1 MKSIRA
7 VVVGMGYW
15 GPKVARNIYLNPD
28 FELVGV
34 CDVNEDLARESLKK
48 FGASS
53 LPVYSN
59 LKDLADKVNFEFVVI
74 ATPASTHYQ
83 LASTAISFGKNVLL
97 EKPFGLDL
105 QEKER
110 LLNEAEKNNV
120 KILVDH
126 TYLFTPEFNK
136 VKELLAS
143 NEIGSLQYYQST
155 RANLGLI
162 QKDISVVEDLAI
174 HDLAILDILKPE
186 LPISVSCTG
195 SAFSPSEQISTAA
208 IQMTYRDRFLVNLFV
223 SWNSPVKVREINISG
238 STGVITW
245 NDSLGSD
252 KIKIFNSR
260 IDNDLSSEKM
270 RISYHL
276 GEGRIP
282 SIVGSEAINNELN
295 YLSDILIFSDSK
307 DAQTGPN
314 HIMRTGKILA
324 ALKLSLQNDGMT
336 IMMARDEN

>member
-1 MKSIRA
+1 MKTIRT

-15 GPKVARNIYLNPD
+15 GPKIARNIYLNPN

-34 CDVNEDLARESLKK
+34 CDLNENLARESLEK
-48 FGASS
+48 FGAGSI
-53 LPVYSN
+53 PVFTN
-59 LKDLADKVNFEFVVI
+59 LDDLVKQVNCKFVVI

-83 LASTAISFGKNVLL
+83 LASAAISFGKSVLL

-105 QEKER
+105 EEKQS
-110 LLNEAEKNNV
+110 LLHEADKSNV
-120 KILVDH
+120 TIFVDH
-126 TYLFTPEFNK
+126 TYLFTAEFIK
-136 VKELLAS
+136 VKEILDA
-143 NEIGSLQYYQST
+143 NEIGKLQYYQST

-195 SAFSPSEQISTAA
+195 SAFSPSEQISSAA
-208 IQMTYRDRFLVNLFV
+208 IQMTYLDGFLVNIFV

-260 IDNDLSSEKM
+260 IDNEISSEKM

-295 YLSDILIFSDSK
+295 YLSDMLSSSNSK
-307 DAQTGPN
+307 EAKTGSN
-314 HIMRTGKILA
+314 HIIRTGKILS
-324 ALKLSLQNDGMT
+324 ALKLSLQTNGVT
-336 IMMARDEN
+336 VRVAEDEN

>member
-1 MKSIRA
+1 MKVIRTA
-7 VVVGMGYW
+7 VVGMGYW
-15 GPKVARNIYLNPD
+15 GPKIARNIYLNPN

-34 CDVNEDLARESLKK
+34 CDLNENLARESLEK
-48 FGASS
+48 FGAGSI
-53 LPVYSN
+53 PVFA
-59 LKDLADKVNFEFVVI
+59 KLADLIEQVNVEFVVI
-74 ATPASTHYQ
+74 ATPASTHFQ
-83 LASTAISFGKNVLL
+83 LANAAISFGKNVLL

-105 QEKER
+105 KEKQR
-110 LLNEAEKNNV
+110 LLHEADKRNV
-120 KILVDH
+120 SILVDH
-126 TYLFTPEFNK
+126 TYLFTAEFIK
-136 VKELLAS
+136 VKELLDA
-143 NEIGSLQYYQST
+143 NEIGRLQYYQST

-174 HDLAILDILKPE
+174 HDLAILDMLKPE

-208 IQMTYRDRFLVNLFV
+208 IQMTYRDGFLVNIFV

-260 IDNDLSSEKM
+260 IDNEISSEKM

-295 YLSDILIFSDSK
+295 YLSNILSSSNSKEAKTGFS
-307 DAQTGPN
+307 
-314 HIMRTGKILA
+314 HIIRTGKILS
-324 ALKLSLQNDGMT
+324 ALKLSLQTNGV
-336 IMMARDEN
+336 AVKVAQDEN